1 MGLIWIIAVA
11 CWAVAEATFF
21 FIVPDVLITVAVLRF
36 GPRAG
41 VRLAIVAAIFAALGG
56 LGMWFWGYGDAE
68 AARSAVLHVPAVG
81 PDLLARA
88 HREITQ
94 NWFVHLVLGAV
105 TGVPYKLY
113 AVEAG
118 AHGLTP
124 FLFVPASIAA
134 RLTRFLVAV
143 GLTTLMSEALT
154 RLNKPEWRY
163 RVLALAWCLVYG
175 TYFYIRA
182 RA

>member
-1 MGLIWIIAVA
+1 MGLIWPVAVA
-11 CWAVAEATFF
+11 FWAVAEATFF

-36 GPRAG
+36 GGAAG
-41 VRLAIVAAIFAALGG
+41 VRLAIVASVAAAAGG
-56 LGMWFWGYGDAE
+56 LAMWFWGHGDAE
-68 AARSAVLHVPAVG
+68 AARRTVLMVPAIG

-88 HREITQ
+88 HREIAQ

-134 RLTRFLVAV
+134 RLARFLVAV
-143 GLTTLMSEALT
+143 GLTALMSAALT
-154 RLNKPEWRY
+154 RLNKPEWRF
-163 RVLALAWCLVYG
+163 RALALAWCLVYG

-182 RA
+182 MA

>member
-1 MGLIWIIAVA
+1 MGLIWPIAVV
-11 CWAVAEATFF
+11 CWAIAEATFF
-21 FIVPDVLITVAVLRF
+21 FIVPDVLITTAVLRF

-41 VRLAIVAAIFAALGG
+41 VRLAIIAAGAAAAGG
-56 LGMWFWGYGDAE
+56 LAMWFWGHADAD
-68 AARSAVLHVPAVG
+68 AARKAVLMVPAVG

-88 HREITQ
+88 HREIAQ

-124 FLFVPASIAA
+124 LLFVPASIAA

-143 GLTTLMSEALT
+143 GLTTLMSAVLT

-163 RVLALAWCLVYG
+163 RVLALAWCVVYS

-182 RA
+182 KA

>member
-1 MGLIWIIAVA
+1 MGLIWPVAVA

-21 FIVPDVLITVAVLRF
+21 FIVPDVLITIAVLKF

-41 VRLAIVAAIFAALGG
+41 VRLAVVAAVAAAAGG
-56 LGMWFWGYGDAE
+56 LGMWLWGHACPE
-68 AARSAVLHVPAVG
+68 AARKAVLTVPAVG
-81 PDLLARA
+81 PDLLTRA
-88 HREITQ
+88 HREIAQ

-118 AHGLTP
+118 AHGPTP
-124 FLFVPASIAA
+124 LLFVPASIAA

-143 GLTTLMSEALT
+143 GLTTLMSKVLT
-154 RLNKPEWRY
+154 RLNKPEWGY

-182 RA
+182 TA

>member
-1 MGLIWIIAVA
+1 MGLIWPIAVA

-36 GPRAG
+36 GLRAG
-41 VRLAIVAAIFAALGG
+41 IRLAIVAAVAAAVGG
-56 LGMWFWGYGDAE
+56 LAMWSWGHGNAE
-68 AARSAVLHVPAVG
+68 AARKAVLMVPAVG

-88 HREITQ
+88 HREIAQ
-94 NWFVHLVLGAV
+94 NWFIHLVLGAV

-118 AHGLTP
+118 ARGLTP

-134 RLTRFLVAV
+134 RLTRFLVAA
-143 GLTTLMSEALT
+143 GLTALMGEALT

-163 RVLALAWCLVYG
+163 RVLAVAWCLVYG